1 MFKIVTTNSYAESI
15 TPIYNINHDFNVIAK
30 IMGYDMFINYHSVPK
45 ERDIQGAKLRFNS
58 HLERGFAHNFT
69 EKNNFYHCI
78 RFVCH

>member
-1 MFKIVTTNSYAESI
+1 
-15 TPIYNINHDFNVIAK
+15 
-30 IMGYDMFINYHSVPK
+30 MFINYHSVPK